1 MSDVILFGVLKMP
14 YEMAMA
20 NDLSRLQFYQRV
32 QQLVARFEAQPP
44 LPAAPGELLGNPEQ
58 LEPRQLPTN
67 CRHCGGSDD
76 VICGGQCRR
85 ATDAFADA
93 AKPMQPEQEPD
104 YLMDPSGRCHAP
116 GGKKPLSAG
125 YADNTYIKLWTTP
138 PQPKPLTDDVLV
150 PLQVLEAAENSL
162 GSFCSDLGWSDK
174 DMQNMDNLSAYIAQ
188 HKAARGI
195 TGGAA

>member
-1 MSDVILFGVLKMP
+1 MSDVMLLGVLKMP

-32 QQLVARFEAQPP
+32 QQLVAQVEAQPP
-44 LPAAPGELLGNPEQ
+44 LPAAPAELLGNPEQ
-58 LEPRQLPTN
+58 LE
-67 CRHCGGSDD
+67 
-76 VICGGQCRR
+76 
-85 ATDAFADA
+85 
-93 AKPMQPEQEPD
+93 QPEQEPVATVAEVHMSR
-104 YLMDPSGRCHAP
+104 YTIEWTNG
-116 GGKKPLSAG
+116 PLPEGS
-125 YADNTYIKLWTTP
+125 KLWTTP

-188 HKAARGI
+188 HKAVHGI
-195 TGGAA
+195 KE